1 MAVYGYTRVSS
12 VQQVENTSLSEQRR
26 RIQAI
31 ADFHGWPIDDF
42 FEDKGVSGGDSL
54 HTRPMGQALLAKLK
68 PGDTLI
74 VAKLDRL
81 FRSAEDAIV
90 RTNKWAKT
98 GIGLILGDVSTDPV
112 TGEGVGR
119 LFFTLLAAMAE
130 FERHRI
136 NERAASGREA
146 KKRVNG
152 YLGGKTPFGYTVEG
166 EGKYAKLVP
175 DPATFPVRSAIVA
188 MRLRGNSFG
197 EIHKAVRER
206 YPVEVSLSTI
216 KRVGREAVPN
226 LLPRSNDQ
234 DLPEP
239 LT

>member
-12 VQQVENTSLSEQRR
+12 VQQVENTSLAEQRR

-31 ADFHGWPIDDF
+31 ADFHGWVLDDI

-54 HTRPMGQALLAKLK
+54 HTRPMGQALLAKLQ
-68 PGDTLI
+68 PGDTLV

-90 RTNKWAKT
+90 RTNTWAKT

-112 TGEGVGR
+112 TGDGVGR

-136 NERAASGREA
+136 NERIASGREA

-152 YLGGKTPFGYTVEG
+152 YVGGKVPFGYTVEG

-175 DPATFPVRSAIVA
+175 DPKTFPIRGVIAA
-188 MRLRGNSFG
+188 MRLRGNSHY
-197 EIHKAVRER
+197 EIFRHINER
-206 YPVEVSLSTI
+206 YAAEVSLSTV
-216 KRVGREAVPN
+216 KRIAREAAPVV
-226 LLPRSNDQ
+226 LPRATDH
-234 DLPEP
+234 DLPDP